1 MEFKDRLRV
10 KRRAKKISQEKLGN
24 LVGVTGRTI
33 QNYELGKRYPSNLSI
48 VKKIAAELDVTPEY
62 LLGTSDDISQAEK
75 SASQRADEIV
85 AEITGLFASGEL
97 SSAEKEKMI
106 RAIDY
111 AYYDEVVRRQKMREQ
126 SAILGD

>member
-126 SAILGD
+126 SAISGD

>member
-1 MEFKDRLRV
+1 M
-10 KRRAKKISQEKLGN
+10 
-24 LVGVTGRTI
+24 TGRTI

-126 SAILGD
+126 SALSGS

>member
-126 SAILGD
+126 SALSGS